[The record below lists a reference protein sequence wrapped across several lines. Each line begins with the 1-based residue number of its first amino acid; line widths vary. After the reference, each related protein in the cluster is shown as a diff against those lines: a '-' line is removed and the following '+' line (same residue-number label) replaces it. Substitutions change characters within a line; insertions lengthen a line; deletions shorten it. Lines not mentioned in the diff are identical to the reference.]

1 MKNWSRKKVSTYIEN
16 IFGAVKNLG
25 KQLTLLIK
33 SILSIYVEFWLNQVL
48 VKGHR
53 DTRAFPAA
61 YGLLC

>member
-1 MKNWSRKKVSTYIEN
+1 MSTYIEN

-33 SILSIYVEFWLNQVL
+33 SILSIYVDFWLNQVL
-48 VKGHR
+48 VKGHT

-61 YGLLC
+61 YGLLR